1 MAGGGRRGAAT
12 DGTVAVAVTTH
23 LRAGAGPLTFTR
35 LKWTSF
41 THSCVYT
48 GLLVSAFAAGKPEPL
63 TLVLGWSHGLL
74 WIFMSLA
81 CITAARLRVVSLKLA
96 VAVAVLGGIGPFFG
110 SYQFIREQRERASAP
125 AALK

>member
-1 MAGGGRRGAAT
+1 VNTPPRPAS
-12 DGTVAVAVTTH
+12 TH
-23 LRAGAGPLTFTR
+23 LRPGAGPLTFTR

-48 GLLVSAFAAGKPEPL
+48 GLLVSAFALGKPEPL
-63 TLVLGWSHGLL
+63 TLVLGWTHGLL

-110 SYQFIREQRERASAP
+110 SYQFIREQRERERARTH

>member
-1 MAGGGRRGAAT
+1 MAVGVNAPPRAPI
-12 DGTVAVAVTTH
+12 TH
-23 LRAGAGPLTFTR
+23 LRPAAGPLTFTR
-35 LKWTSF
+35 LKWISF

-48 GLLVSAFAAGKPEPL
+48 ALLVSAFALGKPEPE
-63 TLVLGWSHGLL
+63 TLVLGWTHGLL

-110 SYQFIREQRERASAP
+110 SYQFIREGRERADTH